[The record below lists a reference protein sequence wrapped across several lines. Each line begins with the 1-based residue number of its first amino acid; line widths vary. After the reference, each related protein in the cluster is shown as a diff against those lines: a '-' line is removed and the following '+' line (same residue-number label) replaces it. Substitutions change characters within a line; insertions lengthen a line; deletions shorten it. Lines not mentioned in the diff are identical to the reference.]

1 LQESEKFKKIK
12 IFSFLNLKENMPKM
26 SIENCASAFSTHL
39 QYWLDDGNYHY
50 DFNKYV
56 RKNEND
62 VVNVYLEKIKNEK
75 DALKDCGIDE
85 GYIINILKRHF
96 TRKLN
101 EEIEK
106 FMEHKNK
113 NINPHKF
120 IPGTNEL
127 QTYEFKILFNAKI
140 TKEKI
145 IANLKKDKLGNTI
158 IGTNVEFGKYLPI
171 KLDSVVED
179 IKNDKNLSNEK
190 IFNLII
196 CLIDINDY
204 YNLNYPC
211 KEKIN
216 EILSTSPKET
226 SFVFFSADINEE
238 SLTKYVAE
246 KYKTGEYQKYLP
258 LIFNDGRR
266 KSKRRSKKRS
276 KRRSSRRK
284 SKRRSKKRSKR
295 RSKKSKKK
303 Y

>member
-1 LQESEKFKKIK
+1 
-12 IFSFLNLKENMPKM
+12 MTKM
-26 SIENCASAFSTHL
+26 SIENCASAFSVHL
-39 QYWLDDGNYHY
+39 KYWLENGNYDY
-50 DFNKYV
+50 DFNKYD

-62 VVNVYLEKIKNEK
+62 VVNVYLKKIKNEI
-75 DALKDCGIDE
+75 DALNSCGIDE

-113 NINPHKF
+113 NDNPHK
-120 IPGTNEL
+120 IEK
-127 QTYEFKILFNAKI
+127 YEFKILFNAKI

-179 IKNDKNLSNEK
+179 IKNDIKENNDVSDEK

-204 YNLNYPC
+204 YNLSYPY

-216 EILSTSPKET
+216 EILPIPET
-226 SFVFFSADINEE
+226 KFFGLMTTRKSINKE
-238 SLTKYVAE
+238 SLTEYANQKN
-246 KYKTGEYQKYLP
+246 YQKYLP
-258 LIFNDGRR
+258 LIFNEEPKPAADGRR
-266 KSKRRSKKRS
+266 KS

-284 SKRRSKKRSKR
+284 SKRRSKK
-295 RSKKSKKK
+295 SKKR